1 MHNRNHSMQSPSMQI
16 RSSETVHLRLKMRT
30 LVIILLLTTS
40 FFQISQ
46 CVQVTDSGYS
56 FSLEAVKT
64 LKKLMETDT
73 SKNAQQTYG
82 DAESLCADPELPGE
96 FSVLCEKDDSDEV
109 FQRLVKTISPIDP
122 CEICANVACT
132 GCLSGHTPSIPE
144 FITTSVS
151 SYIHL
156 SAEKRDL
163 TKIRAPTPEM

>member
-1 MHNRNHSMQSPSMQI
+1 MQSH
-16 RSSETVHLRLKMRT
+16 SSETVYLRLKMRA
-30 LVIILLLTTS
+30 LIVILFLTS

-73 SKNAQQTYG
+73 STNAQQTYG
-82 DAESLCADPELPGE
+82 NAESPCADPDLPGE
-96 FSVLCEKDDSDEV
+96 FRELCEKDDADEV

-132 GCLSGHTPSIPE
+132 GC
-144 FITTSVS
+144 
-151 SYIHL
+151 
-156 SAEKRDL
+156 
-163 TKIRAPTPEM
+163 